1 METLRQEAKE
11 RLLGHDEDP
20 EQTHGFRET
29 VLTRKGCLTILAG
42 DADYADGS
50 ESLQT
55 SEDASSSSVTNG
67 FDLIFPG
74 WLGSAD
80 PHNLVQGFYTRRVAR
95 RDVK

>member
-42 DADYADGS
+42 DADYA
-50 ESLQT
+50 EVVNLCKT

-67 FDLIFPG
+67 FDLIFP

-80 PHNLVQGFYTRRVAR
+80 HTTVQGFYTRRR
-95 RDVK
+95 GQERVK